1 MILISHR
8 GNIEGPNPKM
18 ENHPIYINEAMNIG
32 FDVEVDVRSLSGV
45 CYLGHDTAQYEVEWN
60 YLSDSKLWCHAK
72 NIEALEIMLDLGIHC
87 FWHQEDV
94 VTLTSRNFIWN
105 YPGTYLTK
113 RSICVLPETVGSRLP
128 PVSEANPSPISPAPE
143 LRHALLINHLLALP
157 DQLLLPWKSKEP
169 KLP

>member
-32 FDVEVDVRSLSGV
+32 VDVEVDVRSLSGV

-113 RSICVLPETVGSRLP
+113 RSICVLPETVGGIK
-128 PVSEANPSPISPAPE
+128 VNEAAGVCSDYIGE
-143 LRHALLINHLLALP
+143 YKKI
-157 DQLLLPWKSKEP
+157 
-169 KLP
+169 